1 MKNEKSVFSQAF
13 TYLYFLMLS
22 ADKIAD
28 LNEIELGNKI
38 IILEN
43 LDKTDVMKEIDIL
56 SSMPRKTVLEQGVDF
71 MKSANREIQLK
82 CLGYIRLMA
91 EVDGAI
97 DQKEID
103 LIHEIGVNELHLPI
117 TEILEMKSKLKAA
130 LDKMTTN
137 S

>member
-1 MKNEKSVFSQAF
+1 MKNEKSVFKQAF

-28 LNEIELGNKI
+28 LSEIELGNKI
-38 IILEN
+38 IKLEN
-43 LDKTDVMKEIDIL
+43 LDKAEVMKEIDNL
-56 SSMPRKTVLEQGVDF
+56 SSMPRNTVLEQGVDF
-71 MKSANREIQLK
+71 MKSATRETQLK

-91 EVDGAI
+91 EVDGAL

-103 LIHEIGVNELHLPI
+103 LIHEIGVNELHIPI
-117 TEILEMKSKLKAA
+117 TEISAMKSTLKAA
-130 LDKMTTN
+130 LDNM

>member
-1 MKNEKSVFSQAF
+1 MKNEKSVFNQAF

-28 LNEIELGNKI
+28 LSEIELGNKI
-38 IILEN
+38 IKLEN
-43 LDKTDVMKEIDIL
+43 LDKAAVMKEIDNL

-71 MKSANREIQLK
+71 MKSANRETQLK

-91 EVDGAI
+91 EVDGAL

-103 LIHEIGVNELHLPI
+103 LIHEIGVNELHIPI
-117 TEILEMKSKLKAA
+117 TEISAMKSTLKAA
-130 LDKMTTN
+130 LDNM